1 VAYPAGSHRDL
12 QTLPSINCVAI
23 GQVVTVLRPLNRP
36 HDGFT
41 LIEVLLV
48 IVIIALL
55 AAIIIPR
62 LLGAKR
68 AASEAALMADL
79 REIRSA
85 LERFAADM
93 GRYPLKLD
101 ELYLQQSV
109 PEADR
114 PFWKGPYLRTDYN
127 RVPLDPI
134 TGKRDWRYDPTT
146 GSICSASTGTA
157 INGTKYSLW

>member
-1 VAYPAGSHRDL
+1 MVAVL
-12 QTLPSINCVAI
+12 WPSA
-23 GQVVTVLRPLNRP
+23 RPQK
-36 HDGFT
+36 GFT

-48 IVIIALL
+48 VVIIALL
-55 AAIIIPR
+55 AAIVIPR
-62 LLGAKR
+62 LMGAKR

-93 GRYPLKLD
+93 GRYPLTLD
-101 ELYLQQSV
+101 ELYLQQRV
-109 PEADR
+109 PEAER

-127 RVPLDPI
+127 QVPVDPI
-134 TGKRDWRYDPTT
+134 TGKRDWRYDPAT

-157 INGTKYSLW
+157 INGTKYSMW